1 MAATTATGNMK
12 VNMNQEKI
20 KTYKK
25 NLGRLLKANQLP
37 KMELNGKYRKS
48 YKRLKCEVKEQTTE
62 IIKIIC
68 FDGFQ
73 YKEGIY
79 EDINNILKEN
89 TVHKIL
95 DNVYSICW
103 YPDYD
108 RVESTALELREYVI
122 KRLGEIGW
130 HYTEFMI

>member
-1 MAATTATGNMK
+1 
-12 VNMNQEKI
+12 MNEQVKQ
-20 KTYKK
+20 YKK
-25 NLGRLLKANQLP
+25 QLHRLLQANQLP
-37 KMELNGKYRKS
+37 KKDLETRYKKS
-48 YKRLKCEVKEQTTE
+48 YERLKQEVKEETAE

-73 YKEGIY
+73 YKKGIY

-89 TVHKIL
+89 TVHEIL

-108 RVESTALELREYVI
+108 RVESTALELREHVI

>member
-1 MAATTATGNMK
+1 
-12 VNMNQEKI
+12 MNEQI
-20 KTYKK
+20 NQYKK
-25 NLGRLLKANQLP
+25 QLHRLLQANQLS
-37 KMELNGKYRKS
+37 KRDLETRYKKS
-48 YKRLKCEVKEQTTE
+48 YERLKQEVREQTTE
-62 IIKIIC
+62 TIKIIC

-79 EDINNILKEN
+79 EDINNILREN
-89 TVHKIL
+89 TVYKIL
-95 DNVYSICW
+95 NNVYSICW

-108 RVESTALELREYVI
+108 RVESTALELREHVI

>member
-1 MAATTATGNMK
+1 
-12 VNMNQEKI
+12 MNEQI
-20 KTYKK
+20 KQYKK
-25 NLGRLLKANQLP
+25 QLHRLLQANQLP
-37 KMELNGKYRKS
+37 KKDLETRYKKS
-48 YKRLKCEVKEQTTE
+48 YERLKQEVKEQTAE

-79 EDINNILKEN
+79 EDINNILREN
-89 TVHKIL
+89 TVYKIL

>member
-1 MAATTATGNMK
+1 
-12 VNMNQEKI
+12 MNEQI
-20 KTYKK
+20 NQYKK
-25 NLGRLLKANQLP
+25 QLHRLLQANQLP
-37 KMELNGKYRKS
+37 KRDLETRYKKS
-48 YKRLKCEVKEQTTE
+48 YERLKQEVREQTTE

-89 TVHKIL
+89 TVHKTL

>member
-1 MAATTATGNMK
+1 
-12 VNMNQEKI
+12 MNEQI
-20 KTYKK
+20 KQYKK
-25 NLGRLLKANQLP
+25 QLHRLLQANQLQR
-37 KMELNGKYRKS
+37 KDLETRYKKS
-48 YKRLKCEVKEQTTE
+48 YERLKQEVREQTQE

-79 EDINNILKEN
+79 EDINNILREN
-89 TVHKIL
+89 TVYKIL

>member
-1 MAATTATGNMK
+1 
-12 VNMNQEKI
+12 MNEQI
-20 KTYKK
+20 KQYKK
-25 NLGRLLKANQLP
+25 QLHRLLQANQLP
-37 KMELNGKYRKS
+37 KKDLETRYKKS
-48 YKRLKCEVKEQTTE
+48 YERLKQEVKEQTIE

-79 EDINNILKEN
+79 EDINNILREN
-89 TVHKIL
+89 TVYKIL

-108 RVESTALELREYVI
+108 RVESTALELRAYVI

-130 HYTEFMI
+130 HYTEFMT

>member
-1 MAATTATGNMK
+1 
-12 VNMNQEKI
+12 MNEQVKQ
-20 KTYKK
+20 YKK
-25 NLGRLLKANQLP
+25 QLHRLLQANQLP
-37 KMELNGKYRKS
+37 KKDLETKYKKS
-48 YKRLKCEVKEQTTE
+48 YERLKQEVKEETAE

-73 YKEGIY
+73 YKKGIY